1 MSTSSPGRLLL
12 AGDPNNPETL
22 RLADTLRQRGYVVYR
37 KPHRRRGNHLAYT
50 GEAGETVKLEQ
61 LEIPKP

>member
-1 MSTSSPGRLLL
+1 MNTSSPGRLLV
-12 AGDPNNPETL
+12 AGADDPETL
-22 RLADTLRQRGYVVYR
+22 RLIDTLRARGFVVYR

-50 GEAGETVKLEQ
+50 GVAGETVKLEQ